1 MTNHEND
8 EIESLGFA
16 RLLGTFENQSPEWHQ
31 ARRGIGG
38 SDIGV
43 IMGRSPWKS
52 PYTLWAEK
60 TGQIDDTIEPTIQM
74 ELGTVFEKPI
84 RDLWAKRNAEFLTV
98 SETGTWQSIANPTW
112 KANPDGIIRYRNGE
126 LAILEIKHTASYWDA
141 LPEMYEYQVMW
152 YLHILGLRTGIVVA
166 VSGGYLREF
175 NVEYDAERMA
185 TVEAR
190 VRAFQGYVAGGIAP
204 DYDGSNSTYETVRKI
219 SPALIDGEIELGAIY
234 EALITSKTEA
244 DAAAERFQAN
254 KSMALAYMG
263 GVRIGTFNG
272 EKVITLQARNNN
284 PFITFN

>member
-52 PYTLWAEK
+52 PFSLWAEK
-60 TGQIDDTIEPTIQM
+60 TGQIEDTIEPTIQM

-112 KANPDGIIRYRNGE
+112 KANPDGIIRYRNGD
-126 LAILEIKHTASYWDA
+126 LAILEIKHTASHWDR
-141 LPEMYEYQVMW
+141 LPEQYELQVLW
-152 YLHILGLRTGIVVA
+152 YLHVLGLRAGIVVA
-166 VSGGYLREF
+166 VASGYLREF
-175 NVEYDAERMA
+175 DVEYDAERMA
-185 TVEAR
+185 AVEAR

-219 SPALIDGEIELGAIY
+219 SPALIDGEIELGALY
-234 EALITSKTEA
+234 VELENAQFK
-244 DAAAERFQAN
+244 AEKAEKEFTKI
-254 KSMALAYMG
+254 KSMVLNYMG
-263 GVRIGTFNG
+263 GIRIGTYKG
-272 EKVITLQARNNN
+272 DKVITLQARNDK
-284 PFITFN
+284 PFITFK

>member
-38 SDIGV
+38 SDVGV

-52 PYTLWAEK
+52 PFSLWAEK

-98 SETGTWQSIANPTW
+98 SETGTWQAISNPTW

-126 LAILEIKHTASYWDA
+126 LAILEIKHTASYWDQ
-141 LPEMYEYQVMW
+141 LPEQYELQVLW
-152 YLHILGLRTGIVVA
+152 YLHVLGLRAGVVVA

-185 TVEAR
+185 EVETR
-190 VRAFQGYVAGGIAP
+190 VRAFQGLVAGGIAP

-219 SPALIDGEIELGAIY
+219 SPALIDDEIELGAIY
-234 EALITSKTEA
+234 PALLASKVEAEE
-244 DAAAERFQAN
+244 AAERFQAN

-272 EKVITLQARNNN
+272 DKVITLQARNNN

>member
-52 PYTLWAEK
+52 PFSLWAEK

-98 SETGTWQSIANPTW
+98 SETGTWQSISNPTW

-126 LAILEIKHTASYWDA
+126 LAILEIKHTASYWDQ
-141 LPEMYEYQVMW
+141 LPEQYELQVLW
-152 YLHILGLRTGIVVA
+152 YLHVLGLRAGVVVA

-185 TVEAR
+185 EVETR
-190 VRAFQGYVAGGIAP
+190 VRAFQGIVAGGIAP
-204 DYDGSNSTYETVRKI
+204 DYDGSTSTYETVRKI
-219 SPALIDGEIELGAIY
+219 SPALIDDEIELGAIY
-234 EALITSKTEA
+234 PALLASKVEAEE
-244 DAAAERFQAN
+244 AAERFQAN
-254 KSMALAYMG
+254 KSMALAYMN
-263 GVRIGTFNG
+263 GVRVGTYLGN
-272 EKVITLQARNNN
+272 KVVTLQARNDK